1 MVSRLFFCGKGN
13 RDSQRKDARHTP
25 REYLADFF
33 NCIRLNA
40 EICVGRMF
48 FISQIF
54 LKEETE

>member
-1 MVSRLFFCGKGN
+1 VASRPFFCGKRN

-25 REYLADFF
+25 RKYLADFF

-40 EICVGRMF
+40 GICVWRMF